1 MHQKSCYL
9 SFSRCPG
16 FEANGVQPRDQEIPG
31 NAQRA
36 AKPTKNTLPSET
48 AQEQRA
54 KLRTRVMADATTT
67 VPPKVKSSKPPA
79 SAFEIPK
86 FEIPKFEIP
95 KVEIPAAFREFAERG
110 VAQAK

>member
-9 SFSRCPG
+9 SFCRCPG
-16 FEANGVQPRDQEIPG
+16 FEANGVQPRDHEMPG

-36 AKPTKNTLPSET
+36 ARPTKKTLRSET

-54 KLRTRVMADATTT
+54 KLRTRVMADATMTT
-67 VPPKVKSSKPPA
+67 PPKVKSSKPTA
-79 SAFEIPK
+79 SAFEMPK

-95 KVEIPAAFREFAERG
+95 KVEMPA
-110 VAQAK
+110 